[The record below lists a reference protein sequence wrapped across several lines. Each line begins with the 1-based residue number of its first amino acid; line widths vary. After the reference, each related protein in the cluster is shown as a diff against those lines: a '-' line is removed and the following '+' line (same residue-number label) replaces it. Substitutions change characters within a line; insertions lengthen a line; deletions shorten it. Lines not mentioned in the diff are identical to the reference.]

1 MPDAKGT
8 DRKRPKVTVTLD
20 RGVLAWFDDL
30 RGDLPRSHAF
40 EAILLAFRRY
50 IEGVA
55 EATADPRMDL
65 MRRAREL
72 LQAAR
77 DGEPADP
84 ENVAALVEAL
94 LEVET

>member
-1 MPDAKGT
+1 MSDVR
-8 DRKRPKVTVTLD
+8 DESRRRPRVSITLD

-50 IEGVA
+50 IEGIA
-55 EATADPRMDL
+55 EATADPRLDL

-77 DGEPADP
+77 DGKPADP

-94 LEVET
+94 LKVET